1 MIVIVNLQRE
11 GRDFSV
17 SSAPN
22 KKWREQVLLISV
34 WQEGWST
41 LWFLSLLLVATSSES
56 QLWPSCYLCIDF
68 GIKLQLGCI
77 LTVVLGNYMKRLEM
91 FIKCGA
97 YCRIRCRC
105 TCDMT
110 CLRKVVIFVRKKCS
124 QKMYL
129 TFVEKPWYFH
139 QIKPEAECFMALRCV
154 AVSEGW
160 C

>member
-41 LWFLSLLLVATSSES
+41 LWFLILLLVATSPES

-68 GIKLQLGCI
+68 DIKLQPDCI
-77 LTVVLGNYMKRLEM
+77 LTVVLGKLY
-91 FIKCGA
+91 
-97 YCRIRCRC
+97 
-105 TCDMT
+105 
-110 CLRKVVIFVRKKCS
+110 
-124 QKMYL
+124 
-129 TFVEKPWYFH
+129 EKTRNVH
-139 QIKPEAECFMALRCV
+139 
-154 AVSEGW
+154 
-160 C
+160 